1 MQWPEHTSTDTN
13 GGEHRCNV
21 RTEQQLDRVTEGA
34 LLLLRAAGG
43 AAGAGG
49 LAPDVRGVC
58 AALPSAGRRQL
69 LPPGPH
75 PLLLLL
81 DTQPV

>member
-13 GGEHRCNV
+13 RGEHECNV
-21 RTEQQLDRVTEGA
+21 RKEQQLDCVPEGA
-34 LLLLRAAGG
+34 LLLLRAAGW

-49 LAPDVRGVC
+49 LAPDVRGPG

-75 PLLLLL
+75 LLLL

>member
-1 MQWPEHTSTDTN
+1 MQWPGHSSTDTN
-13 GGEHRCNV
+13 RGEHQCNV

-69 LPPGPH
+69 LHPGPH
-75 PLLLLL
+75 LLL
-81 DTQPV
+81 DTQQV